1 MPNCNIPVAGI
12 TQFVTPVANVTAH
25 GSAMPQRFAY
35 QLYSSRNFGPVEQT
49 LVMLKAAGYSAVEGF
64 GGVYGAPAKLRAALD
79 ANGLLMPSGHFGLD
93 MLEDKPAEVMAIART
108 LGMTTL
114 VMPWLS
120 SELRPADSAG
130 WRSLASRLAA
140 LTRRYRPEGF
150 AVAYHNHDFEFVPT
164 SDGAVP
170 QALLFEA
177 APLLDW
183 EIDVAWVVRGGE
195 DAVKWITDYRS
206 IITIAHVKDIAPQG
220 QNADEDGWS
229 DVGQGTVDWKAC
241 RAALA
246 QSRCMSFVMEHDN
259 PKDDRRFATTS
270 IAAARQL

>member
-1 MPNCNIPVAGI
+1 
-12 TQFVTPVANVTAH
+12 
-25 GSAMPQRFAY
+25 MPQRFAY
-35 QLYSSRNFGPVEQT
+35 QLYSSRNFGPVENT
-49 LVMLKAAGYSAVEGF
+49 LAMLKAAGYSAVEGF
-64 GGVYGAPAKLRAALD
+64 GGVYGDPPKLRAALD
-79 ANGLLMPSGHFGLD
+79 AHGLLMPSGHFGLD
-93 MLEDKPAEVMAIART
+93 MLEEKPGETISIARS

-120 SELRPADSAG
+120 PELRPQDSAG
-130 WRSLASRLAA
+130 WTALGRRLDA

-150 AVAYHNHDFEFVPT
+150 AVAYHNHDFEFVRT
-164 SDGAVP
+164 ADGAVP
-170 QALLFEA
+170 QAVLFDA

-220 QNADEDGWS
+220 HNADEDGWS

-241 RAALA
+241 MAALSN
-246 QSRCMSFVMEHDN
+246 SRCMSFVMEHDN
-259 PKDDRRFATTS
+259 PKDDRRFAANS
-270 IAAARQL
+270 IAAARKL